1 MIIHKSCRGIVDPN
15 NISNTVALSIKKS
28 FLNSVDKGIINM
40 GNDGIYKFNVF
51 GFKLIVLY
59 NNNKIIGIDL
69 VDSVDQFKYKINNEY
84 LLLLSEWKQII
95 SEPVLID
102 ILKRDFNL
110 SYKFNTTGTIELNL
124 ENINLLK
131 LLNYENQLFY
141 PYNNYTHPEV

>member
-1 MIIHKSCRGIVDPN
+1 MIE
-15 NISNTVALSIKKS
+15 
-28 FLNSVDKGIINM
+28 GIINM

-69 VDSVDQFKYKINNEY
+69 VDSVDQFKYKMNNEY

-110 SYKFNTTGTIELNL
+110 SYKFNTTGTI
-124 ENINLLK
+124 
-131 LLNYENQLFY
+131 
-141 PYNNYTHPEV
+141 